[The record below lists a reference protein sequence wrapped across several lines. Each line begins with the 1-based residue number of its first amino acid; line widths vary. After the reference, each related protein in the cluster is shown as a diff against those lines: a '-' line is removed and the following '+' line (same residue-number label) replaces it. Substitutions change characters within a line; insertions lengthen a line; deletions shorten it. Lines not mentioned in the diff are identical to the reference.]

1 MFGSNLKGRKK
12 RIIELAHRLKEK
24 GEGTEEDLERILAE
38 FTFDYGVKEETTWSY
53 YELLTTIGLIIV
65 EYGRNT
71 WKYNIEKEKEL
82 KL

>member
-12 RIIELAHRLKEK
+12 RIIELAYRLKEK
-24 GEGTEEDLERILAE
+24 GEGLEDDLERIIAE

-53 YELLTTIGLIIV
+53 YDLLTTIGLITV
-65 EYGRNT
+65 EYGRNA
-71 WKYNIEKEKEL
+71 WKYNVGKEKEL